1 MAAWL
6 VHLYTASG
14 ALLALLGLLAVVR
27 GDARAAFLWMIAAT
41 VVDSTDGVFARLAD
55 VRTYAP
61 GLDGARLDDIIDY
74 LTFVFLPAF
83 LVYHFRMVPD
93 GLGLPVVAA
102 MLLSSTFGFAATDA
116 KTSDHF
122 FTGFP
127 SYWNIVVLYLFALHT
142 TPVTNAV
149 VLLGFAAL
157 VFVRVGYIYPSRT
170 PTWRRTTIAFGVAWA
185 VAVTAIVWMLPA
197 APRPVVIASLAF
209 PVYYVVLSW
218 LLQRR
223 RA

>member
-55 VRTYAP
+55 VHTYAP
-61 GLDGARLDDIIDY
+61 GLDGARLDDIVDY

-93 GLGLPVVAA
+93 GWGLPVVAA

-149 VLLGFAAL
+149 MLLGFAAL
-157 VFVRVGYIYPSRT
+157 VFVRVGYIYPSRM
-170 PTWRRTTIAFGVAWA
+170 PTWRGITIAFGVAWA
-185 VAVTAIVWMLPA
+185 LAVTAIVWMLPA